1 MASSAVDSV
10 VALKLRVLETPA
22 ESANEYVASCCAESG
37 TSADATPAARIL
49 ARIRFVESMVDE
61 KSRLVGLAAQS
72 KRRNE
77 E

>member
-10 VALKLRVLETPA
+10 VVLKLRVLEIPA
-22 ESANEYVASCCAESG
+22 DSANEYVASCCAESG
-37 TSADATPAARIL
+37 TSADATPAARMP

-61 KSRLVGLAAQS
+61 KSRLVGVAGTG
-72 KRRNE
+72 KMRNE